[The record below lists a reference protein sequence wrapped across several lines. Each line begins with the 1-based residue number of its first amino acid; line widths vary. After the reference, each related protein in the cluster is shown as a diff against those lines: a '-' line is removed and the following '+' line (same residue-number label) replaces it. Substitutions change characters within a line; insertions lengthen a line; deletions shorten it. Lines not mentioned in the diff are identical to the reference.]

1 MAEVIE
7 FDPVDALHAGALG
20 LPGQRTFMIQAR
32 KGNATLSVLVEKE
45 QVALLATEA
54 TSFLDRLARE
64 FPEARPDERLAEPSL
79 GAGVHEDV
87 PLFRARMI
95 GLGFDVE
102 RGLVLLELR
111 EAGDEA
117 DDPDELGADEP
128 DDEPDDDDVDG
139 HIARFYATRAQVRA
153 MALSGATAV
162 ASGRPECPL
171 CELPMDPDGHR
182 CPRLN

>member
-1 MAEVIE
+1 
-7 FDPVDALHAGALG
+7 
-20 LPGQRTFMIQAR
+20 MIQAR
-32 KGNATLSVLVEKE
+32 KGDATLSVLVEKE

-64 FPEARPDERLAEPSL
+64 YPEADVEAGGAPST
-79 GAGVHEDV
+79 GGVHDDV

-102 RGLVLLELR
+102 RGLVLIELR
-111 EAGDEA
+111 EAGD
-117 DDPDELGADEP
+117 D
-128 DDEPDDDDVDG
+128 DDEDDDDDPDDDDLDG
-139 HIARFYATRAQVRA
+139 HIARFYATRAQVRE
-153 MALSGATAV
+153 MALRGASAV
-162 ASGRPECPL
+162 ASGRPPCPL